1 MYYHTVGIFVKPKRK
16 IVETKAESI
25 LLTHIHERSLSWLG
39 VKSEGVKVVLW
50 GQTLRFNKMMRP

>member
-25 LLTHIHERSLSWLG
+25 LLTHIHERSLSWLALVNRSMTTDG
-39 VKSEGVKVVLW
+39 IE
-50 GQTLRFNKMMRP
+50 